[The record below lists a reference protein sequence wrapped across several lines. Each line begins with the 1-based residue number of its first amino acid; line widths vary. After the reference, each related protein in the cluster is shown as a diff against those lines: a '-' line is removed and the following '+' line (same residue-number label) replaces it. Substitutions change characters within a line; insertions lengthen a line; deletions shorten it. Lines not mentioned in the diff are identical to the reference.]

1 MIRIFFAT
9 DVHGS
14 EKCWKKFVNA
24 GKFYKANISVLGGD
38 LTGKA
43 VIPIVNEGNNIYKVN
58 FLEQDFTLKSKEE
71 LSEMEYKIVN
81 SGYYPYVISHE
92 ELKELSANP
101 EKVNKI
107 FEQLMIE
114 RLENWLKFADEK
126 LRGSGIKA
134 YVCPGNDDP
143 FIIDELIKKSEVIEN
158 AEGKVIELNS
168 YHEMINSGWTNATPW
183 KTFRECSEEE
193 LRKKIEEIIQ
203 KVNNLKN
210 CIFNLHAP
218 PYGSGLDEAP
228 QLDENLKPIYGGQVL
243 MPVGSKAVKEAIEKY
258 QPLLGLHGHIHEGKG
273 FSRIGRTLCVNPG
286 SSYEEGT
293 LLGAIIDLDK
303 GKIVRHMLT
312 TG

>member
-1 MIRIFFAT
+1 MTRIFFAT

-24 GKFYKANISVLGGD
+24 GKFYKADISILGGD

-43 VIPIVNEGNNIYKVN
+43 VIPIINESNNLYKVN
-58 FLEQDFTLKSKEE
+58 FLEQEFILKSKEE
-71 LSEMEYKIVN
+71 LDEMLYKIVN
-81 SGYYPYVISHE
+81 SGYYPYIVSRE

-101 EKVNKI
+101 ERVNKI

-114 RLENWLKFADEK
+114 RLENWLKFVDEK
-126 LRGSGIKA
+126 LKGSKIKT

-143 FIIDELIKKSEVIEN
+143 FLIDEIIKKSEVIEN
-158 AEGKVIELNS
+158 AEGKIIEVDS
-168 YHEMINSGWTNATPW
+168 YHEMISSGWTNVTPW

-193 LRKKIEEIIQ
+193 LKKKIDEMIQ

-243 MPVGSKAVKEAIEKY
+243 TPVGSKAVKEAIERY

-273 FSRIGRTLCVNPG
+273 ISRIGRTLCVNPG

-293 LLGAIIDLDK
+293 LLGTIIDLDK
-303 GKIVRHMLT
+303 GKIARYMLT

>member
-1 MIRIFFAT
+1 MTRIFFAT

-24 GKFYKANISVLGGD
+24 GKFYKANISILGGD

-43 VIPIVNEGNNIYKVN
+43 VIPIVSEGNNIYKVN
-58 FLEQDFTLKSKEE
+58 FLEQDFNLKSSEE
-71 LSEMEYKIVN
+71 LAEMEYKIVN
-81 SGYYPYVISHE
+81 SGYYPYIVSRE
-92 ELKELSANP
+92 ELKELSVNP
-101 EKVNKI
+101 DKVNKI
-107 FEQLMIE
+107 FEQLMTE
-114 RLENWLKFADEK
+114 RLENWLRFADEK
-126 LRGSGIKA
+126 LKGSGIKA

-143 FIIDELIKKSEVIEN
+143 FIINELIKKSEVIEN
-158 AEGKVIELNS
+158 AEGKVVEVDS
-168 YHEMINSGWTNATPW
+168 YHEMISSGWTNVTPW

-193 LRKKIEEIIQ
+193 LERKIEEMTQ
-203 KVNNLKN
+203 KVNNLRN

-228 QLDENLKPIYGGQVL
+228 QLDESLKPIYGGQVL

-273 FSRIGRTLCVNPG
+273 FSRIGRTLCINPG

-303 GKIVRHMLT
+303 GKIVRHMLA

>member
-1 MIRIFFAT
+1 MTRIFFAT

-14 EKCWKKFVNA
+14 EKCWKKFINA
-24 GKFYKANISVLGGD
+24 GKFYKADISILGGD

-58 FLEQDFTLKSKEE
+58 FLEQEFTLKSKEE
-71 LSEMEYKIVN
+71 LDEMVYKIVN
-81 SGYYPYVISHE
+81 SGYYPYIVSRE
-92 ELKELSANP
+92 ELKELSVNQD
-101 EKVNKI
+101 KVNKI

-126 LRGSGIKA
+126 LRNSKIKA

-158 AEGKVIELNS
+158 AEGKVVEIDS
-168 YHEMINSGWTNATPW
+168 YHEMISTGWTNATPW

-193 LRKKIEEIIQ
+193 LKKKIEEMIQ

-218 PYGSGLDEAP
+218 PYASGLDEAP

-243 MPVGSKAVKEAIEKY
+243 TPVGSKAVKEAIEKY

-273 FSRIGRTLCVNPG
+273 ISRIGRTLCVNPG

-293 LLGAIIDLDK
+293 LLGAVIDLDK
-303 GKIVRHMLT
+303 GKIARYMLT